1 MKLYRS
7 GLIVAILLAHC
18 LLYSSACLAALINV
32 EPDLFAHGTDISN
45 NFPGVTLS
53 VNGQPANPVLSGVGD
68 GGCGSVCASTGT
80 QVFRPSGI
88 PQGHWQFGLAVFRA
102 DFANLTDFLSIDF
115 AGIDNGDVKAEIYD
129 LSGVL
134 LDSFITYI
142 GAEGIN
148 TTATFNRPTAD
159 IAYILAGGVP
169 GESVLLDHLTFDAAA
184 VPEPSTL
191 GLIGLGLL
199 GLSAMKRRRYS

>member
-1 MKLYRS
+1 MVVRIRTTNDRS
-7 GLIVAILLAHC
+7 GLTVGFGRRLLPQPH
-18 LLYSSACLAALINV
+18 
-32 EPDLFAHGTDISN
+32 LFR
-45 NFPGVTLS
+45 PG
-53 VNGQPANPVLSGVGD
+53 ANP
-68 GGCGSVCASTGT
+68 
-80 QVFRPSGI
+80 
-88 PQGHWQFGLAVFRA
+88 HWQFGLAVFRA
-102 DFANLTDFLSIDF
+102 DFANLTDFVSIDF

-199 GLSAMKRRRYS
+199 GLGAMKRRRRNG